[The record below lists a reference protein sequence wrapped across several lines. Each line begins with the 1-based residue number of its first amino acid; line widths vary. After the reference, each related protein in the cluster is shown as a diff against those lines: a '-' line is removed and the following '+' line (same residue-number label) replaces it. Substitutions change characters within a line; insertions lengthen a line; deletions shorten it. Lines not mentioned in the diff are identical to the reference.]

1 MPRKASPPWSSAA
14 NRFFS
19 VPEALGALAAMP
31 DSCETIL
38 LERSPDGFATLT
50 LNRPDKLN
58 TLSIRMRQEIDAAI
72 CRLES
77 EPDVR
82 VLILTGAGRAFT
94 AGLDL
99 DEWAAPGV
107 VAAGAYEFDAV
118 QSLQRFSGPVI
129 GAINGLAITG
139 GLEMALACDVLLA
152 STAARFADTHVHVGL
167 LPGWGGSAR
176 MARRVGLHRA
186 KELALT
192 GRFFSAEEAAAWGL
206 VNHVAEP
213 HELLPRAQEMARQ
226 MLRGVPEALVAY
238 KRLLDD
244 EAGATLADALRIERA
259 ASLANNTPVGRAEID
274 ARLLRLRK
282 KGA

>member
-1 MPRKASPPWSSAA
+1 MPTTY
-14 NRFFS
+14 
-19 VPEALGALAAMP
+19 
-31 DSCETIL
+31 ETIL
-38 LERSPDGFATLT
+38 VECSPEGFATLT

-58 TLSIRMRQEIDAAI
+58 TLSIRMRREMDVAI
-72 CRLES
+72 RRLES
-77 EPDVR
+77 DPEVR

-99 DEWAAPGV
+99 DEWASPGV
-107 VAAGAYEFDAV
+107 VSAGAYEFDAV
-118 QSLQRFSGPVI
+118 ESLGRFSGPVI

-139 GLEMALACDVLLA
+139 GLEISLACDVLLA
-152 STAARFADTHVHVGL
+152 SKLARFADTHVHVGL
-167 LPGWGGSAR
+167 LPGWGGSVR

-206 VNHVAEP
+206 VNHVVEP
-213 HELLPRAQEMARQ
+213 QELLPQAQEMARQ

-238 KRLLDD
+238 KRLLDV
-244 EAGATLADALRIERA
+244 EAGTTLADALRIERA

-274 ARLLRLRK
+274 ARLLRLRN
-282 KGA
+282 KGV